1 MLELESFGTVE
12 IRVCPLG
19 QEDMNGQNHTRTY
32 INCHSPRQTRA
43 RRLSWGIF
51 SWPRRPPGTYP
62 WSETRRMRRD
72 GFRPAGAEGGDARL
86 EERGTSEKR
95 NGRDS
100 PEHRESRRE
109 ERPARKAEARSGR
122 PRARLRT
129 LAFAPGEAGRQQ
141 GFVADSDH
149 VFKNSA

>member
-19 QEDMNGQNHTRTY
+19 QADTNGQNHTRTY

-86 EERGTSEKR
+86 RNAAPLR
-95 NGRDS
+95 NGMAGIPQSTERAGRGETS
-100 PEHRESRRE
+100 AEGRGPERAPEGQ
-109 ERPARKAEARSGR
+109 AKD
-122 PRARLRT
+122 ARLCPRRGRT
-129 LAFAPGEAGRQQ
+129 
-141 GFVADSDH
+141 
-149 VFKNSA
+149 SAKFHSRFRSHF